1 MPNSNRQS
9 SEMTPMPIYDSSEQS
24 PSSRHVAFCLQKKWS
39 LLIASVASFIAC
51 MVFASMYG
59 FDYSTLS
66 GNDNARS
73 DWSSLREYSS
83 FHEAKNVCGAKDEV
97 ANMTIWNAAVEK
109 TGQLLDD
116 MFTITVQAYRRDQL
130 KYTLDHLTAYNTSSL
145 YEIVVVWNDNKSPPP
160 KDFVGNNYVPVR
172 FRVSKQN
179 SLNQKFLPDPGYMTQ
194 GILLCNDD
202 WNFNHT
208 DIDWAFH
215 QWRRSGMS
223 RLTGPFAGCWYNNEH
238 DEAMYS
244 LCSER
249 PNKYH
254 MALTALAFTHLSFLE
269 YYWSNDSLMESLRE
283 YVDSKSNCEDIALNY
298 VARQVKHTDI

>member
-24 PSSRHVAFCLQKKWS
+24 PSSRNVAYCLQKKWS
-39 LLIASVASFIAC
+39 LLIASIASFIAC

-59 FDYSTLS
+59 FEYSTLS
-66 GNDNARS
+66 GNDNARN

-83 FHEAKNVCGAKDEV
+83 FHEAKNTCGAKDEV

-109 TGQLLDD
+109 AGNLLDD

-145 YEIVVVWNDNKSPPP
+145 YEIVVFWNDNKSPPP
-160 KDFVGNNYVPVR
+160 KDFAGNNYVP
-172 FRVSKQN
+172 
-179 SLNQKFLPDPGYMTQ
+179 
-194 GILLCNDD
+194 GILLCDDD

-298 VARQVKHTDI
+298 VAKS